1 VSSATT
7 SSTYTGRARRNLKR
21 ERLIRGARQVT
32 YQQGVERT
40 SLAEIARVADVPV
53 GNIYY
58 YFKTKDQLVSAAVD
72 SYVSDRTELLDRL
85 AQEPAPRDRL
95 KAFLEALSG
104 FGGFV
109 AEYGCPFGTLSAE
122 LDKRNGPAVSAE
134 SQALISPMVDWAEQQ
149 FAEIGAPDAYGLAV
163 RLIAGYEGAAL
174 LTHSQRD
181 PDLLREQTQRLQVWI
196 DELADT
202 AAAALTPL
210 EPHPPFPERKATP
223 MSASSPSPAA
233 DELSLTNFVVADDI
247 PATAR
252 FYSEILGGTIVREIP
267 GGPTIIQL
275 ANGWITINN
284 GGGPTPDKPT
294 VTLEQP
300 QDLDRVDAFL
310 NIRVGDIQA
319 VYREWTKRGA
329 QFLTEPIDNGGREMR
344 CYLRDPAGHLIEVG
358 QAIHN

>member
-85 AQEPAPRDRL
+85 AQQPTPRDRL
-95 KAFLEALSG
+95 KAFLEAPGG
-104 FGGFV
+104 FRGFV
-109 AEYGCPFGTLSAE
+109 AEYGCPFGTLSSE

-134 SQALISPMVDWAEQQ
+134 SQALISPMVDWAERQ
-149 FAEIGAPDAYGLAV
+149 FAEMGAPDAHGLAV

-196 DELADT
+196 DELAD
-202 AAAALTPL
+202 AAAAGTTP
-210 EPHPPFPERKATP
+210 A
-223 MSASSPSPAA
+223 
-233 DELSLTNFVVADDI
+233 
-247 PATAR
+247 
-252 FYSEILGGTIVREIP
+252 
-267 GGPTIIQL
+267 
-275 ANGWITINN
+275 
-284 GGGPTPDKPT
+284 
-294 VTLEQP
+294 
-300 QDLDRVDAFL
+300 
-310 NIRVGDIQA
+310 
-319 VYREWTKRGA
+319 
-329 QFLTEPIDNGGREMR
+329 
-344 CYLRDPAGHLIEVG
+344 
-358 QAIHN
+358 